1 MDLQLTIIVPL
12 YNAEKVL
19 PACLDSLRSQTIP
32 VGVLLADDGS
42 TDNSPAI
49 ADAFAANHPFAQ
61 VLHLAHS
68 GVTAARL
75 AALQHVQTP
84 FLAFLDADDTLD
96 PRFSEVMLSAAL
108 KQEATLVFCPY
119 RCIYNGIPR
128 HISYGGDTN
137 ARFQGSTPIRH
148 NPSLLL
154 EIPSFFWGKIFQ
166 TEFFLQHIHFC
177 AEALAIEDVV
187 VMYPFLIDVPTISK
201 VPEPF
206 YRYAIS
212 PNSFC
217 HSPRQELTRLPA
229 LRELHRRFEKLGVL
243 PTFLP
248 QLYALNRCYLFDQ
261 LERLRNYVDPP
272 HQHRVVREYF
282 RHLDSTLPGWRPHPF
297 HPTFYA
303 AYWHAV
309 VTWNAIRRKT
319 SF

>member
-1 MDLQLTIIVPL
+1 MDPQLTIIVPF

-19 PACLDSLRSQTIP
+19 PACLDSLRSQTVP
-32 VGVLLADDGS
+32 VRVLLTDDGS
-42 TDNSPAI
+42 TDDSPAI
-49 ADAFAANHPFAQ
+49 ADSFVANHPFAQ
-61 VLHLAHS
+61 VFHLAHG
-68 GVTAARL
+68 GVTAARTF
-75 AALQHVQTP
+75 ALQHVWTP
-84 FLAFLDADDTLD
+84 YLAFLDSDDTLE
-96 PRFSEVMLSAAL
+96 PRFSEAMLSAAL
-108 KQEATLVFCPY
+108 QQEAVVVFCPY
-119 RCIYNGIPR
+119 RCIYGGIPR
-128 HISYGGDTN
+128 HVSYGGDTN
-137 ARFQGSTPIRH
+137 ARFQGFAPVRH

-154 EIPSFFWGKIFQ
+154 EIPSFFWGKILQ
-166 TEFFLQHIHFC
+166 TDYFLRHIHFS
-177 AEALAIEDVV
+177 AEALEIEDVT
-187 VMYPFLIDVPTISK
+187 VMYPFLIDVPAISK
-201 VPEPF
+201 VPEPL

-217 HSPRQELTRLPA
+217 HSPRKELTRLPA
-229 LRELHRRFEKLGVL
+229 LRELHRRFEELGAL

-309 VTWNAIRRKT
+309 VTWNALRKKGR
-319 SF
+319 S